1 MTLLVIFGLLAVLWI
16 CAACAR
22 AVDVFKQLEAESKA
36 REAALYGYAFDLTGN
51 RDALA
56 HACRA
61 YADADA

>member
-1 MTLLVIFGLLAVLWI
+1 MTLFGIFGLLAVLLI
-16 CAACAR
+16 AAGCVR
-22 AVDVFKQLEAESKA
+22 ACDVFKRLEAESKA

-61 YADADA
+61 HAESDA